1 MRVGIVASLL
11 LSATVFNIFNSAS
24 ADEVCS
30 NKTFPFIYQD
40 INGNEVSGV
49 QDQSGQCIFPSS
61 ACSSVAESGSG
72 KTNCCRP
79 APYTT
84 GYYYMFIAFAL
95 IMLPQFVFIPHFFHD
110 IYKRHPEKLEGFK
123 FDNAPPWLRSK
134 LLAHIWNKGIWVGT
148 TAFVVI
154 PIFMKQSIQEQL
166 TVSSRNVLQ
175 SAEAF
180 LVPYKEIFQFVE
192 DIVSI
197 KINYA
202 LSSRNKSLANTL
214 VHLGLAASLI
224 SGLGAS
230 AVAAILGVFPRVL
243 QALTNPGLHND
254 LTLYPDCNIVEASQD
269 SDDLIRPYWQIE
281 VWKFLGTQVVS
292 VLAGFMFG
300 ALEYDAYGW
309 IMALGL
315 GTLPLIWFT
324 GLDNPIEPLILLAW
338 GEFSVS
344 YVTLALT
351 ILYLTSP
358 LGSSIRDK
366 TGVTLSLRKLMSSF
380 GALFRAGFSE
390 DVDESS
396 DDIDA
401 PLIQSDTA
409 EDDSPLVIAD
419 DGEGDYGSM
428 ASASGHGPGDSSA
441 PIGIEGDGERST
453 TRELVVQ
460 GLSIMFLD
468 VTVQLAK
475 SLAVYLALLTDG
487 ATAYQLTALD
497 SNLPTYGLAYSYGIS
512 FTIKVIGPI
521 FLTMQEYSIFFKFA
535 SIMLLCAFLLVP
547 LIVGTT
553 IPFRDGLAIESGQNS
568 CVYAGSEECVSFFTK
583 VYGINGTGGDFSLQ
597 YTYFAFWFGASIESL
612 FISARAL
619 VVTMLD
625 FGYIVKSTGVALVL
639 YVIALVI
646 ASLVQ
651 PFAKSAIA
659 YFIVMFVPQAILL
672 VLFIGRMYTL
682 YRRMV
687 KGEAKGTMRAKF
699 KRRLMGNR

>member
-1 MRVGIVASLL
+1 
-11 LSATVFNIFNSAS
+11 
-24 ADEVCS
+24 
-30 NKTFPFIYQD
+30 
-40 INGNEVSGV
+40 
-49 QDQSGQCIFPSS
+49 
-61 ACSSVAESGSG
+61 
-72 KTNCCRP
+72 
-79 APYTT
+79 
-84 GYYYMFIAFAL
+84 
-95 IMLPQFVFIPHFFHD
+95 MLPQFVFIPHFFHD

-281 VWKFLGTQVVS
+281 VWKFLGTQVVAGRS
-292 VLAGFMFG
+292 KLNLQLLHTLTLKTTTHHITVLAGFMFG

-309 IMALGL
+309 IMALGF

-380 GALFRAGFSE
+380 GALFCAGFSE

-428 ASASGHGPGDSSA
+428 ARPASGHGPGDSSA
-441 PIGIEGDGERST
+441 PIGIEDDGERST

-512 FTIKVIGPI
+512 FTIKVV
-521 FLTMQEYSIFFKFA
+521 QS
-535 SIMLLCAFLLVP
+535 
-547 LIVGTT
+547 
-553 IPFRDGLAIESGQNS
+553 DS
-568 CVYAGSEECVSFFTK
+568 CVLHK
-583 VYGINGTGGDFSLQ
+583 
-597 YTYFAFWFGASIESL
+597 YF
-612 FISARAL
+612 
-619 VVTMLD
+619 
-625 FGYIVKSTGVALVL
+625 
-639 YVIALVI
+639 
-646 ASLVQ
+646 
-651 PFAKSAIA
+651 
-659 YFIVMFVPQAILL
+659 
-672 VLFIGRMYTL
+672 
-682 YRRMV
+682 
-687 KGEAKGTMRAKF
+687 
-699 KRRLMGNR
+699 